1 MKKKREIKN
10 ESSLFE
16 LTMTR
21 CNVERKIDAMM
32 AMMMMAP

>member
-16 LTMTR
+16 LTR